1 MSIVDNINYSIYK
14 ATYNP
19 DAEAY
24 AKEQAVAAQREK
36 DKKAAADA
44 RAAERARADSVKTA
58 EEKAAKEKA
67 DRETFSGSRLAGRIF
82 KIIGYMVLF
91 FVLFVLAILGAS
103 LSANL
108 NLYRELPYRILCA
121 LYGFGFFF
129 LVIPYVL
136 GYRWFWMGI
145 EPRFYG
151 VIPLLPYQFDH
162 PLAEF
167 LFGWMSYR
175 PDERIEL
182 LRY

>member
-19 DAEAY
+19 EAEAH
-24 AKEQAVAAQREK
+24 AKEQAEANQRAKNTQAE
-36 DKKAAADA
+36 ADA
-44 RAAERARADSVKTA
+44 RAAERAKFESD
-58 EEKAAKEKA
+58 KAAAEKLEQEKK

-103 LSANL
+103 FSANL

-129 LVIPYVL
+129 IVIPYVA

-151 VIPLLPYQFDH
+151 VIPLLPYRFDH